1 MQSEE
6 HMDVPEGLGK
16 RQETLERYR
25 HLRAINKSHHTE
37 ITKHLPKKSFLTWG
51 KRLGL
56 IKGKKTLVAN
66 SMSEVH
72 LLNDLAI
79 YSARLSK
86 TTAVERYRNRAGFP
100 RESDEAV
107 VLDAMCDFRF
117 AFIMIMRRHPVAGL
131 IVSDLLR
138 QEEIW
143 LMDEGLEETVPEGY
157 AFASRLFKPDEF
169 YMTTGV
175 GIPVDEG
182 VVEEI
187 AAVCPNMSPDTI
199 TNERNNVRFIEA
211 VYKTAIK
218 IGAMDTI
225 SFE

>member
-1 MQSEE
+1 MEVSEWA
-6 HMDVPEGLGK
+6 GN
-16 RQETLERYR
+16 RQETLEKYR
-25 HLRAINKSHHTE
+25 HLRAINKSHHSE

-56 IKGKKTLVAN
+56 IKGKKILVAN

-72 LLNDLAI
+72 LLNDIAI

-100 RESDEAV
+100 RESEEAV
-107 VLDAMCDFRF
+107 VLNAMCDARF
-117 AFIMIMRRHPVAGL
+117 AFIMILRRHPVAGL

-138 QEEIW
+138 REKIW
-143 LMDEGLEETVPEGY
+143 LMDEGFEETALDGY

-169 YMTTGV
+169 YMTTGIV
-175 GIPVDEG
+175 IPVDKG

-187 AAVCPNMSPDTI
+187 AAVCPNMSSDTI
-199 TNERNNVRFIEA
+199 TNERKNLWFIEA
-211 VYKTAIK
+211 VYRTAIK
-218 IGAMDTI
+218 RGLMETV